1 MVLQFWTYLQT
12 ANYNCV
18 NNIISS
24 LVWYMCFRL
33 ELSTIMLR
41 NTNKSI
47 SFHPKKCNGYP
58 GQNPTSFNTYN
69 KLVPPPRLNYIKKRQ
84 CQVNSSGDYRMA
96 YMVFFKACS
105 NLAFYFC
112 SKPYHMLISPDG
124 SVTIRTWLPQKVLL
138 PLPIF

>member
-1 MVLQFWTYLQT
+1 MHSGL
-12 ANYNCV
+12 A
-18 NNIISS
+18 
-24 LVWYMCFRL
+24 
-33 ELSTIMLR
+33 LSKIMLR
-41 NTNKSI
+41 NTNKYVSR
-47 SFHPKKCNGYP
+47 HPKKCNGYP
-58 GQNPTSFNTYN
+58 GSISFNMCN
-69 KLVPPPRLNYIKKRQ
+69 KLVPPPRLTYNKKRQ
-84 CQVNSSGDYRMA
+84 CKVNSSRSGDYCMA